1 MSAFSQGASSGPAFR
16 RVSGDRRRPF
26 PGGGQI
32 PCGKTE
38 PMNIHN
44 PADPMPPPY
53 PASQADV
60 DHAPRVEET
69 NAVTVGELSPIGL
82 VCDGILST
90 LNDVSGLSEDA
101 RMTISLKFGNILAMF
116 REHEERERIAGR
128 RISALKRDMRRL
140 KEQLAVLRQEH
151 FDRSSEK
158 GLPGGEDGEF
168 DSPFDDDDDEDD
180 DNQVKSKGKR
190 ARKIPKDTEPEVI
203 HHYPEDRSCN
213 CCGREMPSIS
223 SWSSIQVR
231 IVPEHVRHIRHV
243 HHTCACDHGE
253 RCKEN
258 KPVAA
263 KSSNYIMKGR
273 GIDAFFAAEAAIQK
287 HHEHIPTYRM
297 ERRLRNAN
305 TNLTRQGIGKCVSH
319 LALGHLEPLRQ
330 VLLTHVKAGA
340 VVHADET
347 PIRVQAPGKGKC
359 ATGYI
364 WALCR
369 DERNWNPE
377 AQPAVFYEYNPS
389 RAGTVIEGL
398 LSDARCQF
406 LLTDGYAG
414 YNRLF
419 AKEGAN
425 DGLVSAR
432 CWAHARRAFFEAFL
446 ATKSK
451 LSEKI
456 VRMIRKMYAVEKA
469 ARGLPA
475 EVRLAMRQD
484 KTLPILAEIRSEL
497 VKAEPK
503 VQGSV
508 KKAVSY
514 TLNAFDALQR
524 FAFDGRLE
532 IDNNPVERCI
542 RGIALTKKNS
552 LFAGNHEAGQVWAIF
567 YSLIES
573 ACLNRINPRSY
584 LKWVVG
590 EIERH
595 RGDVD
600 HAMLMPWHCPVGKI
614 ED

>member
-1 MSAFSQGASSGPAFR
+1 MAMPRCPVETGASS
-16 RVSGDRRRPF
+16 
-26 PGGGQI
+26 
-32 PCGKTE
+32 
-38 PMNIHN
+38 
-44 PADPMPPPY
+44 
-53 PASQADV
+53 
-60 DHAPRVEET
+60 
-69 NAVTVGELSPIGL
+69 VTP
-82 VCDGILST
+82 
-90 LNDVSGLSEDA
+90 
-101 RMTISLKFGNILAMF
+101 
-116 REHEERERIAGR
+116 
-128 RISALKRDMRRL
+128 
-140 KEQLAVLRQEH
+140 
-151 FDRSSEK
+151 
-158 GLPGGEDGEF
+158 
-168 DSPFDDDDDEDD
+168 
-180 DNQVKSKGKR
+180 
-190 ARKIPKDTEPEVI
+190 
-203 HHYPEDRSCN
+203 
-213 CCGREMPSIS
+213 
-223 SWSSIQVR
+223 
-231 IVPEHVRHIRHV
+231 VRHIRHV
-243 HHTCACDHGE
+243 HHTCACNHGE

-514 TLNAFDALQR
+514 TLNAFDALR
-524 FAFDGRLE
+524 CFSFDGCLE

-542 RGIALTKKNS
+542 RGIALDRGIAVGR
-552 LFAGNHEAGQVWAIF
+552 LAPALAGGGGLPGNRGIEPDRQRAAALQRVVVARPVSGLVGRWCGSAHPDRLPRWIHEVNPSQN
-567 YSLIES
+567 L
-573 ACLNRINPRSY
+573 CNRAVHDQDE
-584 LKWVVG
+584 K
-590 EIERH
+590 RH
-595 RGDVD
+595 RQIHDGGR
-600 HAMLMPWHCPVGKI
+600 HHRSAAAAYALWRPAT
-614 ED
+614 